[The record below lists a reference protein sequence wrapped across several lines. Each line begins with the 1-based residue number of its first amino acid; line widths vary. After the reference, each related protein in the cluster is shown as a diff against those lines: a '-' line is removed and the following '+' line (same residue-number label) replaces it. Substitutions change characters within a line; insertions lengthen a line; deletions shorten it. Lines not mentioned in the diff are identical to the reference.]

1 MRTGFILT
9 LLFALTLPVAIAR
22 AEGDAEKGRD
32 IAIQHCSRC
41 HVVPDHNP
49 MGGIGSTPSF
59 RLLAELGDGME
70 RFETFFNRRPH
81 PSFVRLQDT
90 QPPTGLPSALQSLEL
105 TLAELED
112 LLAYARRLRDWQE

>member
-1 MRTGFILT
+1 MRARLILYLSLT
-9 LLFALTLPVAIAR
+9 LALAPGLAG
-22 AEGDAEKGRD
+22 AEGDAEKGRG

-41 HVVPDHNP
+41 HVIPDHNP

-70 RFETFFNRRPH
+70 RFETFFVRRPH
-81 PSFVRLQDT
+81 PSFVRVQDT
-90 QPPTGLPSALQSLEL
+90 QPLTEQPSALEPLEL
-105 TLAELED
+105 TRTELED

>member
-1 MRTGFILT
+1 MRTGITASVFL
-9 LLFALTLPVAIAR
+9 ALTLVPVSAI

-49 MGGIGSTPSF
+49 KGGIGSTPSF
-59 RLLAELGDGME
+59 RLLAELDDGME
-70 RFETFFNRRPH
+70 RFETFFDRRPH
-81 PSFVRLQDT
+81 PSFVRVQDT
-90 QPPTGLPSALQSLEL
+90 QPPTGLPSALQPLEL

>member
-1 MRTGFILT
+1 MRAFF
-9 LLFALTLPVAIAR
+9 LLLLSLAIALTVAPAW
-22 AEGDAEKGRD
+22 AEGNAQKGRG

-59 RLLAELGDGME
+59 RLLAELEDGMG
-70 RFETFFNRRPH
+70 RFETFFDRRPH
-81 PSFVRLQDT
+81 PSFVRVQDT
-90 QPPTGLPSALQSLEL
+90 QPPTGLPSAVQPLEL

-112 LLAYARRLRDWQE
+112 LLAYARRLRDGQE